1 MKKSYLYPAIICGSL
16 LVALIGWLF
25 FFGYL
30 ETGKPQIDLRG
41 DISLVGKNKKIEIMF
56 SDKKSGLADLKVDI
70 AQDGKSQT
78 IFKEKISARG
88 VKERTISLTVNA
100 VEANLHEGPAVIN
113 IAASDYSFFKN
124 QAVLPQQVIIDIK
137 PPQIIFSGQTNY
149 FNQGGTGFFAYLVS
163 KPPEETGIYVNNYF
177 MPAFTTK
184 INQRTVYVVSF
195 ALPITANKENTN
207 INIYA
212 RDKAGNETRVVPA
225 FFIKEKPFRSDSVAL
240 SESFLQAKMPEFHS
254 SYPQLRGKS
263 LLESFEY
270 INTQMRTDNDK
281 KIQDI
286 CRKTSDKKLWEGT
299 FLRMR
304 NASTMA
310 KFGDKRTYLIAG
322 KTAGS
327 SIHLGVDLASTMHAP
342 VEAANGGIVVFAQ
355 ELGIYGNAIIID
367 HGQGLFSL
375 YAHLSS
381 IDTQLG
387 KAVAKEERI
396 GFSGSTGL
404 AGGDHLHFSTL
415 VDGQFVNPLE
425 WWDPH
430 WIEDNIN
437 KKMNF

>member
-1 MKKSYLYPAIICGSL
+1 
-16 LVALIGWLF
+16 
-25 FFGYL
+25 
-30 ETGKPQIDLRG
+30 
-41 DISLVGKNKKIEIMF
+41 
-56 SDKKSGLADLKVDI
+56 
-70 AQDGKSQT
+70 
-78 IFKEKISARG
+78 
-88 VKERTISLTVNA
+88 
-100 VEANLHEGPAVIN
+100 
-113 IAASDYSFFKN
+113 
-124 QAVLPQQVIIDIK
+124 
-137 PPQIIFSGQTNY
+137 
-149 FNQGGTGFFAYLVS
+149 
-163 KPPEETGIYVNNYF
+163 
-177 MPAFTTK
+177 
-184 INQRTVYVVSF
+184 
-195 ALPITANKENTN
+195 
-207 INIYA
+207 
-212 RDKAGNETRVVPA
+212 
-225 FFIKEKPFRSDSVAL
+225 
-240 SESFLQAKMPEFHS
+240 
-254 SYPQLRGKS
+254 
-263 LLESFEY
+263 
-270 INTQMRTDNDK
+270 MRTDNDK

-415 VDGQFVNPLE
+415 VGGQFVNPLE